1 MSTKR
6 KELASILAG
15 FYQRP
20 VAQVSF
26 ELFLSI
32 GVILF
37 FAIFAIRPTIL
48 TMADLIKEIKD
59 KRELDKALGQKVAA
73 LSSAQTQYLQV
84 KDSLFLLDQA
94 IPQSPSIILS
104 LKTIEKIASDRKLVI
119 RGFALS
125 GVPEEKKVE
134 IKEIAQMKRTDI
146 TFMVDVTGDYQ
157 SIKEFVDDLSVYRR
171 TFAIDRVVF
180 KVKDDRGRKSLSAT
194 LSIKMPYYGN

>member
-1 MSTKR
+1 
-6 KELASILAG
+6 
-15 FYQRP
+15 
-20 VAQVSF
+20 
-26 ELFLSI
+26 
-32 GVILF
+32 VILF